1 MELHRKDLNPETD
14 SKRALELAAYFT
26 HCQLQSAHLQLSLRS
41 AMIAAYKL
49 KNFSTTIVFA
59 RRLLE
64 LGPSSQ
70 SAAMVKLINRL
81 FIFFYRPSLGQ
92 KIINCCGKNA
102 DR

>member
-70 SAAMVKLINRL
+70 SAAMVKLINP
-81 FIFFYRPSLGQ
+81 FFLSTIARP
-92 KIINCCGKNA
+92 KNY
-102 DR
+102 